1 MALELDI
8 RFTLHFVPM
17 RRTSRKDCCFQG
29 AKPSKSVNIAIM
41 VVFLVDGFEDSVLE
55 KLASNLFKIS
65 VMVIVFWNLK
75 ICAPIST
82 GKARLP
88 FFERPF
94 VGISN
99 ILRDLK
105 ATPYDVGN
113 LILSRGG
120 VPMEWIISFFTTCSF
135 FILRYSLLILSND
148 D

>member
-1 MALELDI
+1 
-8 RFTLHFVPM
+8 
-17 RRTSRKDCCFQG
+17 
-29 AKPSKSVNIAIM
+29 M

-120 VPMEWIISFFTTCSF
+120 SRWNGLFRFLRHVHFLFFAILYSFFQTTIDS
-135 FILRYSLLILSND
+135 
-148 D
+148 